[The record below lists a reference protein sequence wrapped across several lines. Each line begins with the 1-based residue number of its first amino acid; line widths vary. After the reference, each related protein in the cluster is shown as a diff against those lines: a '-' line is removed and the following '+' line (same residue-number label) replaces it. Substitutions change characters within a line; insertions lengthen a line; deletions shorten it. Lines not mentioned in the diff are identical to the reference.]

1 MTGWQGD
8 HRWQTLWVPAEAKSS
23 EASFDLCSPLRS
35 KPETWAE
42 WNTWEAWRQAGDG
55 RWMQMTQMTGATNW
69 EKSKEYWRNTP
80 FVYDCLQFSRVY
92 RCNRYIISIE
102 LGEVRQVHGKS
113 QMFPGVP
120 SFGSLGSAQQ
130 GSELNMD
137 TSDPLLPQSLASDG
151 GMVEFTG
158 TPWLMAALFPWAA
171 SHYSHGGNPQ
181 SMGSRWT

>member
-1 MTGWQGD
+1 
-8 HRWQTLWVPAEAKSS
+8 
-23 EASFDLCSPLRS
+23 
-35 KPETWAE
+35 
-42 WNTWEAWRQAGDG
+42 
-55 RWMQMTQMTGATNW
+55 MQMTQMTGATNW

-130 GSELNMD
+130 GSELNM
-137 TSDPLLPQSLASDG
+137 TQAIHYCLRALPA
-151 GMVEFTG
+151 MVEWWNSQG
-158 TPWLMAALFPWAA
+158 PP
-171 SHYSHGGNPQ
+171 G
-181 SMGSRWT
+181 